1 MSCLGDFVTELP
13 VLHAL
18 EERIRSLEVEVSVD
32 RASASLLED
41 YPGIA
46 RIHVRDN
53 WRSRLGPIPSSLKR
67 PFDLLLYLRS
77 NPAIKL
83 TRVFVNARRKLGTE
97 TYDHAAAAKGV
108 VRHRYSV
115 LRHVLGEDLPEISTG
130 VRLKPERTREALV
143 TAGTPPGAR
152 ILCLGVGAGSPRRR
166 WPVEHFAELARSL
179 APHFDRVVAL
189 GSSAEASL
197 CNEVAGN
204 AGAVSLAGQPLTRV
218 AALLASSSLYVGNDS
233 GLSHLA
239 AAQGCPAVS
248 VGLADSYYTPWLGY
262 GVPGR
267 LSDLYAHEV
276 LTFLRRNELVP
287 VKAGRPLGAAVPAL
301 RESLSRGIRT

>member
-18 EERIRSLEVEVSVD
+18 QERIRSLEVEVSVD
-32 RASASLLED
+32 RASASLLAD
-41 YPGIA
+41 YALAGV
-46 RIHVRDN
+46 HVRED
-53 WRSRLGPIPSSLKR
+53 WRSRLAPIASSLQR

-97 TYDHAAAAKGV
+97 GYDEAAAAQGV

-115 LRHVLGEDLPEISTG
+115 LRQVLGEDLPAITTD
-130 VRLKPERTREALV
+130 VKLAPERSGEALIA
-143 TAGTPPGAR
+143 AGAGRDAR
-152 ILCLGVGAGSPRRR
+152 ILCLGVGAGSPERR
-166 WPVEHFAELARSL
+166 WPVERFAELARAL
-179 APHFDRVVAL
+179 RPQFDRIVAL
-189 GSSAEASL
+189 GSSAEAPL
-197 CNEVAGN
+197 CDALAAN

-218 AALLASSSLYVGNDS
+218 AALLASASLHVGNDS

-248 VGLADSYYTPWLGY
+248 VGLADPYYTPWLGY
-262 GVPGR
+262 GIPGR
-267 LSDLYAHEV
+267 PADLSA
-276 LTFLRRNELVP
+276 
-287 VKAGRPLGAAVPAL
+287 AAVLAFL
-301 RESLSRGIRT
+301 RESEMVPVRAGRSRPVYAGTSRNGR